1 MAIGLALGSQAAEAQ
16 IVPEKPAQVKAA
28 NRRALREARHT
39 TSPYKDSHLGVT
51 AARLKR
57 GQSTQHVPKGSD
69 ELKFEKVAT
78 PKANSSGFRLGRRKK
93 SS

>member
-1 MAIGLALGSQAAEAQ
+1 MR
-16 IVPEKPAQVKAA
+16 EKPAQVKAA

-51 AARLKR
+51 ADRLKR

-69 ELKFEKVAT
+69 ELKYEKVAT
-78 PKANSSGFRLGRRKK
+78 PQANSSSLKALRRKK
-93 SS
+93 TK